1 MRPDELVLKR
11 LSPQQL
17 DALIDAQNEIFA
29 DYIIPIRSSR
39 GFFAEF
45 MRSVGGR
52 PEDIIVALSGDDIV
66 GYVNPVVDGT
76 KAWIGGLGVVPRMRN
91 RGIGAKLMEA
101 AEAYA
106 EEEGVDEV
114 LLEVI
119 EGNLAAEKLYERLG
133 YTPRVTYLS
142 AECNA
147 TQFAGF
153 GQPPR
158 RTDLEDV
165 VTLHERTYAGT
176 CWQRRKRFALEES
189 ARTCEIY
196 RNDEG
201 FVLLRRVAGTGFIPF
216 LGVDPEHRRKGVG
229 TYLAK
234 FAVNRLWEL
243 GAFKIAVYNI
253 DDNDANRRMLDMFD
267 FAVTLKQ
274 REMRKKL

>member
-1 MRPDELVLKR
+1 LVLRR

-29 DYIIPIRSSR
+29 DYIIPIKSSR
-39 GFFAEF
+39 EFFAEF
-45 MRSVGGR
+45 MRSVGGKL
-52 PEDIIVALSGDDIV
+52 EDIIVALSGDEIV
-66 GYVNPVVDGT
+66 GYVNPVLDGT
-76 KAWIGGLGVVPRMRN
+76 EAWIGGLGVVPRMRN
-91 RGIGAKLMEA
+91 RGVGAKLMEA
-101 AEAYA
+101 AETYA
-106 EEEGVDEV
+106 EEEGAEEV

-119 EGNLAAEKLYERLG
+119 DGNLAAERLYERLG

-142 AECNA
+142 AEGNA

-158 RTDLEDV
+158 RSDLENIV
-165 VTLHERTYAGT
+165 ALHERSYAGT

-189 ARTCEIY
+189 ARTCEMY

-201 FVLLRRVAGTGFIPF
+201 FALLRRVAGTGFIPF
-216 LGVDPEHRRKGVG
+216 LGVDPEHRREGVG
-229 TYLAK
+229 TCLAK

-243 GAFKIAVYNI
+243 GTFKIAVYNI
-253 DDNDANRRMLDMFD
+253 DDNSANRRMLDLFD

-274 REMRKKL
+274 TEMRKRL